1 MNSAVIVEADS
12 VSFANPK
19 ELEILTILSE
29 IRNYLLT
36 ETSSLNSTS
45 NRDEIKSTT
54 FRSRLLEVATPQET
68 MNIIVPH
75 LFQNPSDSENSRNP
89 TSTDTKTKTPS
100 FNSVDALQILGFLV
114 SSHIDI
120 IETSQQE
127 QQRPLFLIAASKAIK
142 NELYKRLAIPS
153 PISTTLNLVTSEST
167 PSDVALYVSNELI
180 RVLVHQACTGLD
192 MEVSQNCHDSILLLF
207 QYTKASSSSIRSLT
221 LEGIV
226 SVWLNA
232 ITSVVDETKK
242 KSVRSEFGTICV
254 RCTTLIV
261 DIILLNDTRTMELL
275 FLEATPTDPF
285 HVGNI
290 LCSLLTDLPDDDT
303 LLQIS
308 IYDVLCKLA
317 SERPNHPIR
326 TQWLFQDAFIQPLL
340 RKVGVGSSSL
350 GDESHEPDAYL
361 GSSALNIL
369 IAISSM
375 LTDASIGNETE
386 VFIIGETL
394 IRDLHTALRNF
405 EITGNDLER
414 LSYIDAISSLAST
427 SPAALHMILDDPN
440 TCEGWLLLNVA
451 QPKIKAAIL
460 VSIANVVD
468 HPKAISD
475 GRASYTPLLSSST
488 TVSNETCM
496 KLFSTL
502 GRVNG
507 RSSGYYHS
515 DTTELL
521 LKLVQSPIHEIRFG
535 VYRLFEAISK
545 YSMGGQVLMT
555 NSNFY
560 TNFLTQRDTI
570 ETTYEGRILKFN
582 IVQALHANGS
592 LKQLLSN
599 DVITQLEQYLSQ
611 GPHYRKALQWEVMTM
626 EQ

>member
-1 MNSAVIVEADS
+1 MNSAEIEEADS

-89 TSTDTKTKTPS
+89 TSTDTKTPS

-127 QQRPLFLIAASKAIK
+127 QQRPLFLIAASKGIK

-427 SPAALHMILDDPN
+427 SPAALHMILDDPI

-460 VSIANVVD
+460 VSIANVLD

-507 RSSGYYHS
+507 RSSGYNHS

-555 NSNFY
+555 NINFY

>member
-1 MNSAVIVEADS
+1 MNSAEIEEADS

-45 NRDEIKSTT
+45 NRDEIESTT
-54 FRSRLLEVATPQET
+54 FRSRLLEVAIPQET

-127 QQRPLFLIAASKAIK
+127 QQRPLFLIAASKGIK

-308 IYDVLCKLA
+308 IYDALCKLA

-427 SPAALHMILDDPN
+427 SPAALHMILDDPI

-507 RSSGYYHS
+507 RSSGYNHS

>member
-1 MNSAVIVEADS
+1 MNSAEIEEADS

-75 LFQNPSDSENSRNP
+75 LFQNPSDSENRNS

-127 QQRPLFLIAASKAIK
+127 QQRPLFLIAASKGIK

-460 VSIANVVD
+460 VSIANVLD
-468 HPKAISD
+468 HRKAISD

>member
-1 MNSAVIVEADS
+1 MNSAEIEEADS

-45 NRDEIKSTT
+45 NRDEIESTT
-54 FRSRLLEVATPQET
+54 FRSRLLEVAIPQET

-127 QQRPLFLIAASKAIK
+127 QQRPLFLIAASKGIK

-180 RVLVHQACTGLD
+180 RVLVHQACMGLD

-308 IYDVLCKLA
+308 IYDALCKLA

-427 SPAALHMILDDPN
+427 SPAALHMILDDPI

-460 VSIANVVD
+460 VSIANVLD

-475 GRASYTPLLSSST
+475 GRASNTPLLSSST

-555 NSNFY
+555 NINFY

>member
-1 MNSAVIVEADS
+1 M
-12 VSFANPK
+12 
-19 ELEILTILSE
+19 
-29 IRNYLLT
+29 
-36 ETSSLNSTS
+36 NSTS
-45 NRDEIKSTT
+45 NRDEIESTT
-54 FRSRLLEVATPQET
+54 FRSRLLEVAIPQET

-127 QQRPLFLIAASKAIK
+127 QQRPLFLIAASKGIK

-308 IYDVLCKLA
+308 IYDALCKLA

-427 SPAALHMILDDPN
+427 SPAALHMILDDPI

-460 VSIANVVD
+460 VSIANVLD

-555 NSNFY
+555 NINFY

>member
-89 TSTDTKTKTPS
+89 TSTDTKTPS

-127 QQRPLFLIAASKAIK
+127 QQRPLFLIAASKGIK

-427 SPAALHMILDDPN
+427 SPAALHMILDDPI

-460 VSIANVVD
+460 VSIANVLD

-507 RSSGYYHS
+507 RSSGYNHS

-555 NSNFY
+555 NINFY

>member
-1 MNSAVIVEADS
+1 MNSAEIEEADS

-45 NRDEIKSTT
+45 NRDEIESTT
-54 FRSRLLEVATPQET
+54 FRSRLLEVAIPQET

-127 QQRPLFLIAASKAIK
+127 QQRPLFLIAASKGIK

-180 RVLVHQACTGLD
+180 RVLVHQACMGLD

-308 IYDVLCKLA
+308 IYDALCKLA

-427 SPAALHMILDDPN
+427 SPAALHMILDDPI

-460 VSIANVVD
+460 VSIANVLD

>member
-19 ELEILTILSE
+19 ELEILMILSE
-29 IRNYLLT
+29 IRDYLLT

-75 LFQNPSDSENSRNP
+75 LFQNPSDSENRNS

-127 QQRPLFLIAASKAIK
+127 QQRPLFLIAASKGIK
-142 NELYKRLAIPS
+142 NELCKRLAIPS

-340 RKVGVGSSSL
+340 RKVGVGSCSL
-350 GDESHEPDAYL
+350 GEESHEPDAYL

-427 SPAALHMILDDPN
+427 SPAALHMILDDPI

-460 VSIANVVD
+460 VSIANVLD

-475 GRASYTPLLSSST
+475 GRASNTPLLSSST

-507 RSSGYYHS
+507 RSSGYNHS

-521 LKLVQSPIHEIRFG
+521 LKLVKSPIHEIRFG

>member
-1 MNSAVIVEADS
+1 M
-12 VSFANPK
+12 
-19 ELEILTILSE
+19 
-29 IRNYLLT
+29 
-36 ETSSLNSTS
+36 NSTS

-89 TSTDTKTKTPS
+89 TSTDTKTPS

-127 QQRPLFLIAASKAIK
+127 QQRPLFLIAASKGIK

-308 IYDVLCKLA
+308 IYDALCKLA

-427 SPAALHMILDDPN
+427 SPAALHMILDDPI

-460 VSIANVVD
+460 VSIANVLD

-507 RSSGYYHS
+507 RSSGYNHS

-555 NSNFY
+555 NINFY

>member
-1 MNSAVIVEADS
+1 M
-12 VSFANPK
+12 
-19 ELEILTILSE
+19 
-29 IRNYLLT
+29 
-36 ETSSLNSTS
+36 NSTS
-45 NRDEIKSTT
+45 NRDEIESTT

-127 QQRPLFLIAASKAIK
+127 QQRPLFLIAASKGIK

-427 SPAALHMILDDPN
+427 SPAALHMILDDPI

-460 VSIANVVD
+460 VSIANVLD

-475 GRASYTPLLSSST
+475 GRASNTPLLSSST

-507 RSSGYYHS
+507 RSSGYNHS

-555 NSNFY
+555 NINFY

>member
-1 MNSAVIVEADS
+1 MNSAEIEEADS

-45 NRDEIKSTT
+45 NRDEIESTT
-54 FRSRLLEVATPQET
+54 FRSRLLEVAIPQET

-127 QQRPLFLIAASKAIK
+127 QQRPLFLIAASKGIK

-180 RVLVHQACTGLD
+180 RVLVHQACMGLD

-427 SPAALHMILDDPN
+427 SPAALHMILDDPI

-460 VSIANVVD
+460 VSIANVLD

-507 RSSGYYHS
+507 RSSGYNHS

-555 NSNFY
+555 NINFY

>member
-1 MNSAVIVEADS
+1 M
-12 VSFANPK
+12 
-19 ELEILTILSE
+19 
-29 IRNYLLT
+29 
-36 ETSSLNSTS
+36 NSTS

-54 FRSRLLEVATPQET
+54 FRSRLLEVAIPQET

-127 QQRPLFLIAASKAIK
+127 QQRPLFLIAASKGIK
-142 NELYKRLAIPS
+142 NELCKRLAIPS

-427 SPAALHMILDDPN
+427 SPAALHMILDDPI

-460 VSIANVVD
+460 VSIANVLD

-507 RSSGYYHS
+507 RSSGYNHS

-521 LKLVQSPIHEIRFG
+521 LKLVKSPIHEIRFG

>member
-29 IRNYLLT
+29 IRDYLLT

-127 QQRPLFLIAASKAIK
+127 QQRPLFLIAASKGIK

-180 RVLVHQACTGLD
+180 RVLVHQACMGLD

-308 IYDVLCKLA
+308 IYDALCKLA

-427 SPAALHMILDDPN
+427 SPAALHMILDDPI

-460 VSIANVVD
+460 VSIANVLD

-507 RSSGYYHS
+507 RSSGYNHS

>member
-19 ELEILTILSE
+19 ELEILMILSE
-29 IRNYLLT
+29 IRDYLLT

-308 IYDVLCKLA
+308 IYDALCKLA

-427 SPAALHMILDDPN
+427 SPAALHMILDDPI

-460 VSIANVVD
+460 VSIANVLD

-475 GRASYTPLLSSST
+475 GRASNTPLLSSST

-507 RSSGYYHS
+507 RSSGYNHS

>member
-1 MNSAVIVEADS
+1 M
-12 VSFANPK
+12 
-19 ELEILTILSE
+19 
-29 IRNYLLT
+29 
-36 ETSSLNSTS
+36 NSTS

-127 QQRPLFLIAASKAIK
+127 QQRPLFLIAASKGIK

-308 IYDVLCKLA
+308 IYDALCKLA

-427 SPAALHMILDDPN
+427 SPAALHMILDDPI

-460 VSIANVVD
+460 VSIANVLD

-507 RSSGYYHS
+507 RSSGYNHS

>member
-19 ELEILTILSE
+19 ELEILAILSE
-29 IRNYLLT
+29 IRDYLLT

-45 NRDEIKSTT
+45 KRDEIKSTT

-75 LFQNPSDSENSRNP
+75 LFQNPSDSESRNP

-100 FNSVDALQILGFLV
+100 VNSVDALQILGFLV

-127 QQRPLFLIAASKAIK
+127 QQRPLFLIAASKGIK

-153 PISTTLNLVTSEST
+153 PLSTTLNLVTSEST

-308 IYDVLCKLA
+308 IYDALCKLA

-427 SPAALHMILDDPN
+427 SPAALHMILDDPI
-440 TCEGWLLLNVA
+440 TCEG
-451 QPKIKAAIL
+451 
-460 VSIANVVD
+460 
-468 HPKAISD
+468 
-475 GRASYTPLLSSST
+475 
-488 TVSNETCM
+488 
-496 KLFSTL
+496 
-502 GRVNG
+502 
-507 RSSGYYHS
+507 
-515 DTTELL
+515 
-521 LKLVQSPIHEIRFG
+521 
-535 VYRLFEAISK
+535 
-545 YSMGGQVLMT
+545 
-555 NSNFY
+555 
-560 TNFLTQRDTI
+560 
-570 ETTYEGRILKFN
+570 
-582 IVQALHANGS
+582 
-592 LKQLLSN
+592 
-599 DVITQLEQYLSQ
+599 
-611 GPHYRKALQWEVMTM
+611 
-626 EQ
+626 

>member
-1 MNSAVIVEADS
+1 M
-12 VSFANPK
+12 
-19 ELEILTILSE
+19 
-29 IRNYLLT
+29 
-36 ETSSLNSTS
+36 NSTS

-127 QQRPLFLIAASKAIK
+127 QQRPLFLIAASKGIK

-308 IYDVLCKLA
+308 IYDALCKLA

-405 EITGNDLER
+405 EITSNDLER
-414 LSYIDAISSLAST
+414 LSYIDAISSLSST
-427 SPAALHMILDDPN
+427 SPAALHMILDDPI

-460 VSIANVVD
+460 VSIANVLD

-475 GRASYTPLLSSST
+475 GRASNTPLLSSST

-507 RSSGYYHS
+507 RSSGYNHS

>member
-1 MNSAVIVEADS
+1 M
-12 VSFANPK
+12 
-19 ELEILTILSE
+19 
-29 IRNYLLT
+29 
-36 ETSSLNSTS
+36 NSTS

-460 VSIANVVD
+460 VSIANVLD

>member
-45 NRDEIKSTT
+45 NRDEIESTT

-127 QQRPLFLIAASKAIK
+127 QQRPLFLIAASKGIK

-180 RVLVHQACTGLD
+180 RVLVHQACMGLD

-308 IYDVLCKLA
+308 IYDALCKLA

-427 SPAALHMILDDPN
+427 SPAALHMILDDPI

-460 VSIANVVD
+460 VSIANVLD

-507 RSSGYYHS
+507 RSSGYNHS

-555 NSNFY
+555 NINFY

>member
-1 MNSAVIVEADS
+1 M
-12 VSFANPK
+12 
-19 ELEILTILSE
+19 
-29 IRNYLLT
+29 
-36 ETSSLNSTS
+36 NSTS

-127 QQRPLFLIAASKAIK
+127 QQRPLFLIAASKGIK

-308 IYDVLCKLA
+308 IYDALCKLA

-427 SPAALHMILDDPN
+427 SPAALHMILDDPI

-460 VSIANVVD
+460 VSIANVLD

-475 GRASYTPLLSSST
+475 GRASNTPLLSSST

-507 RSSGYYHS
+507 RSSGYNHS